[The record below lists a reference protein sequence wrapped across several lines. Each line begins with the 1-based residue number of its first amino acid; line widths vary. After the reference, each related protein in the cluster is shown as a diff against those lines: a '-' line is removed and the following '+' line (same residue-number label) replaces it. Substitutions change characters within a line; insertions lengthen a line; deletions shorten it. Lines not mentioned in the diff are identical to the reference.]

1 MSIILGLLII
11 IGTIALKSFTVM
23 MMWGWF
29 IVPYT
34 SFQHLTLA
42 ASCGIILFHS
52 LLTKN
57 FGEMSEKID
66 ADEWSDRFGVSI
78 ATTSVI
84 LFLGYLLSL
93 VK

>member
-23 MMWGWF
+23 MMWSWF

-34 SFQHLTLA
+34 SFQPLTLA
-42 ASCGIILFHS
+42 ASCGIILFHT
-52 LLTKN
+52 LITKKFEDMN
-57 FGEMSEKID
+57 KEID
-66 ADEWSDRFGVSI
+66 AHEWGARFRTSVV
-78 ATTSVI
+78 ATSVI